1 MRMAGPGAKL
11 LKPGEQ
17 LLNEGA
23 SLAHAYAAQIDN
35 RILRRILQKTDDFI
49 HRGRSF
55 MTAKPDCVGHPLER
69 AARIK
74 QAVLIPLF
82 AKILDKRGGDVSF
95 LIIR

>member
-1 MRMAGPGAKL
+1 MRMASPGAKL

-23 SLAHAYAAQIDN
+23 SLAHAYAAQINN
-35 RILRRILQKTDDFI
+35 RILRRILQETDDFI
-49 HRGRSF
+49 HRRRSF
-55 MTAKPDCVGHPLER
+55 MTAQTDCIGHPLES

-74 QAVLIPLF
+74 QAVLILLF
-82 AKILDKRGGDVSF
+82 AKILDKRDGDVSS

>member
-23 SLAHAYAAQIDN
+23 SLAHAYAAQINN

-49 HRGRSF
+49 HRRRSF
-55 MTAKPDCVGHPLER
+55 MTAETRLRR
-69 AARIK
+69 APPRKRRAD
-74 QAVLIPLF
+74 QAGSTDTVVC
-82 AKILDKRGGDVSF
+82 KDSR
-95 LIIR
+95 